1 MSNLRVCIT
10 ACSYSG
16 PMGNNSEQFL
26 KHLKDGKSSI
36 ENQKQW
42 PYKSIS
48 WASILKHQEDSRL
61 AREIMLDDCIRE
73 LKLKVRTSE
82 LQEDTG
88 VSMGVGVYPEPKNL
102 VYLTQLIRQEQGW
115 DQFGKLDFE
124 HLVNAYKFFQ
134 SYTDSKKVQGPNSYY
149 ESEVRK
155 QLNPQTIP
163 AKISEMFAFQGAQR
177 LHSNLCVSSLQAIG
191 DGYHWIRSGKLKQA
205 IVGGL
210 EEYSFLSSFA
220 FARLGVYSRGT
231 SLETAC
237 TPFDSRRSG
246 VVLGEGCSLFLLE
259 SEENAKARGAEILAY
274 LDGYACTN
282 NNYHIT
288 TSPEGGEGL
297 YRCMEK
303 AWSENQS
310 SNPDLIIAHGT
321 STVNNDLSEG
331 NAIHK
336 LFGNEV
342 RVQSIKAYTGHT
354 LAAAGAVNLLSA
366 VGQIQE
372 SFVAA
377 NPFLSQLDPKI
388 DLNLVGRK
396 TQSNQELS
404 RVLINSAGF
413 GGVNACAVVTSR

>member
-1 MSNLRVCIT
+1 MSKPRVCIS
-10 ACSYSG
+10 AYAYSG
-16 PMGNNSEQFL
+16 PMGKNSMQFI
-26 KHLKDGKSSI
+26 KRLKDGKSAI

-42 PYKSIS
+42 PYKAIS
-48 WASILKHQEDSRL
+48 WASILKHSEDSRL
-61 AREIMLDDCIRE
+61 ARDIMLDDCIRE

-82 LQEDTG
+82 LEENTG
-88 VSMGVGVYPEPKNL
+88 VSMGVGVYPEPKTL
-102 VYLTQLIRQEQGW
+102 VYLTQLVRQEQGW

-124 HLVNAYKFFQ
+124 YLGRAYQHFQ
-134 SYTDSKKVQGPNSYY
+134 NEVKASHNYYEEKVQ
-149 ESEVRK
+149 R

-163 AKISEMFAFQGAQR
+163 AKLGEAFVLEGPQR

-191 DGYHWIRSGKLKQA
+191 DGYHWVRSGKLKQA

-396 TQSNQELS
+396 TQSNQQLS

-413 GGVNACAVVTSR
+413 GGVNACAVVTSS